1 MMSDKKDNILIYA
14 LIGAGYLL
22 FCSAFP
28 AFLSGI
34 LSGFFGIEVN
44 NIYAPLSFV
53 TGVLYMIL
61 IFLWMR
67 EKVNLFKN
75 ISIKG
80 IGEALITALVLFVVI
95 NFVVS
100 PFLSLL
106 FPVSAGN
113 YDQSMTDMMAT
124 PAATFIQV
132 AFIAPLFEEL
142 IFRGLILKRALR
154 KWNAVFSVV
163 MTAVLFGILHM
174 SVVQGISAAAAGI
187 VLCIFY
193 VRRKSVG
200 LNILAHSIYNSMVF
214 GLAMLIY

>member
-1 MMSDKKDNILIYA
+1 MTDKKDNIWVYA
-14 LIGAGYLL
+14 LIGAAYLL

-28 AFLSGI
+28 AFLSEIFSKSLGM
-34 LSGFFGIEVN
+34 EVN
-44 NIYAPLSFV
+44 TIYAPLSFV

-61 IFLWMR
+61 IFRWMK
-67 EKVNLFKN
+67 EKMNLFKN
-75 ISIKG
+75 ISVKG
-80 IGEALITALVLFVVI
+80 IGEAFITAVVLFLVI
-95 NFVVS
+95 NFMVS
-100 PFLSLL
+100 PMLSML

-113 YDQSMTDMMAT
+113 YDQSMTDMMVT
-124 PAATFIQV
+124 PVATFIQV

-154 KWNAVFSVV
+154 KWNVVFSVV
-163 MTAVLFGILHM
+163 MTAALFGILHM

-200 LNILAHSIYNSMVF
+200 LNILAHSIYNGMVF
-214 GLAMLIY
+214 GLALLIY